1 MTIRPRTRS
10 LAPACFIS
18 PPKGVS
24 PTTYIA
30 NIKFLRRLLAM
41 RVRGNIS
48 PNALNIEPYAPKPGL
63 VEVRLRDN
71 INPIVETDEMT
82 GQEISMFEYDEYTFV
97 LPDLEGL
104 REHIEANMADWLATG
119 RTLEVNQ
126 NASIVADQRRDINA
140 YEQALSEIEAA
151 LGVSG

>member
-1 MTIRPRTRS
+1 
-10 LAPACFIS
+10 
-18 PPKGVS
+18 
-24 PTTYIA
+24 
-30 NIKFLRRLLAM
+30 M
-41 RVRGNIS
+41 RVRGNVS
-48 PNALNIEPYAPKPGL
+48 PSVLNIEPYAPNAGH

-97 LPDLEGL
+97 LPDRDGL
-104 REHIEANMADWLATG
+104 RADIEANMADWLATG

-151 LGVSG
+151 LGVNT

>member
-1 MTIRPRTRS
+1 MIV
-10 LAPACFIS
+10 
-18 PPKGVS
+18 KG
-24 PTTYIA
+24 
-30 NIKFLRRLLAM
+30 NIK
-41 RVRGNIS
+41 
-48 PNALNIEPYAPKPGL
+48 PNVLNIAPYAPKAGH
-63 VEVRLRDN
+63 VEVRMRDN
-71 INPIVETDEMT
+71 ITPTVEKDDMT

-104 REHIEANMADWLATG
+104 REHIETNMADWLATG